1 MHMKP
6 AQIGTFVK
14 MDKKKKKSVEKKRP
28 RDTDQMCF
36 VSVLPTSM
44 IRISSLMPPPPHIIH
59 VDGKKQLTPLELE
72 RRGVDREGQIIKGRW
87 FDREIPE

>member
-1 MHMKP
+1 
-6 AQIGTFVK
+6 
-14 MDKKKKKSVEKKRP
+14 
-28 RDTDQMCF
+28 
-36 VSVLPTSM
+36 
-44 IRISSLMPPPPHIIH
+44 MPPPHTIH